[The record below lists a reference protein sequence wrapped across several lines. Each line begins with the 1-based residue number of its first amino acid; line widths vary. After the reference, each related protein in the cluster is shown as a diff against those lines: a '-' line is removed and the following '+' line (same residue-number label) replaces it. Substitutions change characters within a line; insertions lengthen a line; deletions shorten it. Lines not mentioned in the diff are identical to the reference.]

1 MNKPVIEVKDLSVKF
16 GEHLALDGLNLS
28 IPRGAFVAIVGPN
41 GAGKSTFLRAL
52 LGLIQPTKGKI
63 RIFNDSPN
71 NLKPE
76 MIGYVPQ
83 VKTMDRS
90 FPALSI
96 ELVLTGINSRW
107 PWKRD
112 SNKTDRALKAL
123 ERVGADHLAQR
134 PLAKLSGGELQRVCL
149 ARSIVR
155 EPQIV
160 MLDEPATGI
169 DVLGERDLYRLL
181 EAYQKDAAAIIL
193 MITHDWHAATHHAD
207 HVLLMNQKQIS
218 FGNPSEAL
226 NEDYLRLAFGHIG
239 HEHELKFLI
248 DRND

>member
-1 MNKPVIEVKDLSVKF
+1 MTKPVIEVNDLSVKF
-16 GEHLALDGLNLS
+16 GEHLALDSLNLS
-28 IPRGAFVAIVGPN
+28 IPQGAFVAIVGPN
-41 GAGKSTFLRAL
+41 GAGKSTFLRVL

-63 RIFNDSPN
+63 HIFNDSPN
-71 NLKPE
+71 NIKPE

-112 SNKTDRALKAL
+112 CDKTDRALKAL
-123 ERVGADHLAQR
+123 ERVGAEHLAQR

-181 EAYQKDAAAIIL
+181 EAYQKDAAATIL

-207 HVLLMNQKQIS
+207 HVLLLNRKQIS
-218 FGNPSEAL
+218 FGNPPEAL

-239 HEHELKFLI
+239 HEHELKFLT
-248 DRND
+248 DHND